1 MKSNFELIGEFTGK
15 IISDEQ
21 KEKLRIANSE
31 KKQTEAHKQKI
42 SKAEKEKTN
51 FDLIQ
56 DFHEAFDN
64 GYKDPEIKNQ
74 ERILLRGKLMLEEL
88 LEVFDELGLEIFC
101 DYDNENPSVRFQ
113 PKAQTFKINKA
124 KVGKELAD
132 LLYVTY
138 GSGDTMDIPMD
149 EVYREVHRSNMS
161 KLGADG
167 KPVRREDGKILKGP
181 DYSPANIESVL
192 KAKS

>member
-1 MKSNFELIGEFTGK
+1 MGTKNVKSNFELIGEFH
-15 IISDEQ
+15 Q
-21 KEKLRIANSE
+21 
-31 KKQTEAHKQKI
+31 
-42 SKAEKEKTN
+42 
-51 FDLIQ
+51 
-56 DFHEAFDN
+56 AFDN

-113 PKAQTFKINKA
+113 PKGQIFKIDKA
-124 KVGKELAD
+124 KVAKELAD

-149 EVYREVHRSNMS
+149 DVFREVHRSNMS
-161 KLGADG
+161 KLDANGNV
-167 KPVRREDGKILKGP
+167 VRREDGKVLKGNM
-181 DYSPANIESVL
+181 YTPADIESVL
-192 KAKS
+192 KKAKS